1 MSIVR
6 TAQSPRNRVQ
16 LICDPDE
23 KQTIVY
29 SGNIC
34 DINNIVSR
42 YRTTGVWPGDLRRKG
57 RFVDQ
62 SEDLTLHDLQNIK
75 LVYANGLPADERDAF
90 LANPREYLSAVIS
103 EFSELENE
111 PTSKDVGSP
120 ASADAGSPPQATD
133 NSPT

>member
-29 SGNIC
+29 PDGMC
-34 DINNIVSR
+34 DINQIVER
-42 YRTTGVWPGDLRRKG
+42 YRRTGAWPGDIHVEG
-57 RFVDQ
+57 RYIDR
-62 SEDLTLHDLQNIK
+62 SDDLSYHDLNNIK
-75 LVYANGLPADERDAF
+75 IAYANSLPSDERDAF
-90 LANPREYLSAVIS
+90 MANPHEYLSAVMS

-120 ASADAGSPPQATD
+120 ASADAGSPPQAND